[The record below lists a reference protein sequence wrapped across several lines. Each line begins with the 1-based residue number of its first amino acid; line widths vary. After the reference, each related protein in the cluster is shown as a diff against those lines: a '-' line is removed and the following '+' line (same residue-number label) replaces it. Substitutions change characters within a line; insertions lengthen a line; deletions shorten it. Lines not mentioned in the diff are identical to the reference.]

1 MEDNK
6 AYLEGTVEL
15 FEIALATGQY
25 VECKEIIQALRDEGF
40 DAEAKQ
46 AHNALMEETI
56 GTFLVEFPEQ
66 LK

>member
-6 AYLEGTVEL
+6 AWLEGMAEN
-15 FEIALATGQY
+15 FEIALGTGQY
-25 VECKEIIQALRDEGF
+25 VECKEIIQKLRDEGF
-40 DAEAKQ
+40 EVEAKQ